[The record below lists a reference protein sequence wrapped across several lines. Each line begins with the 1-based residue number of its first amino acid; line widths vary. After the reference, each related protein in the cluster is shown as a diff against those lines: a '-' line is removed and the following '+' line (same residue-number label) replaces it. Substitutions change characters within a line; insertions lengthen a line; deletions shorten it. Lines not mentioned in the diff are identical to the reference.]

1 MGVVGVTNSPT
12 PILVAGIAAV
22 VGGAISMALGEY
34 VSVSSQRDS
43 QRALVEIERRELAD
57 SPEAGLAEL
66 AGLYQAT
73 GLSVETAQRV
83 AEELTEHDALAA
95 HLSTELNIDQDEPAN
110 PWQAA
115 HASAAAFT
123 AGAIL
128 PLPAILLPPGAFRIP
143 VTFLAV
149 LVARRVPASPTK
161 DGDQAGLANSPEM
174 DAGHP

>member
-1 MGVVGVTNSPT
+1 MVGVAGVANAPA
-12 PILVAGIAAV
+12 PILVAGIAAA

-57 SPEAGLAEL
+57 SPEAELAEL
-66 AGLYQAT
+66 AGLYMAK
-73 GLSVETAQRV
+73 GLSLDTAHRV

-95 HLSTELNIDQDEPAN
+95 HLSTELNIDPDEPAN

-115 HASAAAFT
+115 HASAAFAV
-123 AGAIL
+123 GAIL
-128 PLPAILLPPGAFRIP
+128 PLPAILLPPASFRIP

>member
-1 MGVVGVTNSPT
+1 VGVTNSPT

-128 PLPAILLPPGAFRIP
+128 PLPAILLPPASFRVP

-149 LVARRVPASPTK
+149 LVARRVLASPTK